1 MTPQHH
7 LPADIERTSISIIT
21 RELDELGLTPPPE
34 TAAVVKRVI
43 HTTADF
49 DYAKNLRFTPGAV
62 EAAVKALHAGAFIV
76 TDTNMALAGITK
88 PGLKKLNGEAICYMA
103 DPAVAEAA
111 KQAGTTRAVAAM
123 HRAAREHPGAILA
136 IGNAPTALLTIA
148 ETAAVVKRVI
158 HTTADFDYAKNL
170 RFTPGAVEAAV
181 KALHAGAF
189 IVTDTNMALAGITKP
204 GLKKLNGE
212 AICYMAD
219 PAVAE
224 AAKQAGTTR
233 AVAAMHRAAR
243 EHPGA
248 ILAIGNAPTA
258 LLTIAEEMEAGL
270 RPALVIGVPVGF
282 VNVVESKEVLFAA
295 CERYGVPAIAAM
307 GRKGGSNVAA
317 AICNALIYSAAEML
331 DPSARGWN
339 G

>member
-62 EAAVKALHAGAFIV
+62 QAAVRALQRGAVIV
-76 TDTNMALAGITK
+76 TDTNMALAGISR
-88 PGLKKLNGEAICYMA
+88 PGLAKLGCKAVCYMA

-136 IGNAPTALLTIA
+136 
-148 ETAAVVKRVI
+148 V
-158 HTTADFDYAKNL
+158 
-170 RFTPGAVEAAV
+170 
-181 KALHAGAF
+181 
-189 IVTDTNMALAGITKP
+189 
-204 GLKKLNGE
+204 
-212 AICYMAD
+212 
-219 PAVAE
+219 
-224 AAKQAGTTR
+224 
-233 AVAAMHRAAR
+233 
-243 EHPGA
+243 
-248 ILAIGNAPTA
+248 GNAPTA
-258 LLTIAEEMEAGL
+258 LLTIAEEIEAGL

-282 VNVVESKEVLFAA
+282 VNVVESKETLFAI
-295 CERYGVPAIAAM
+295 CEQHGVPAIAAI

-317 AICNALIYSAAEML
+317 AICNALVYSAAEML
-331 DPSARGWN
+331 DPSARGWR

>member
-62 EAAVKALHAGAFIV
+62 QAAVRALQRGAVIV
-76 TDTNMALAGITK
+76 TDTNMALAGISR
-88 PGLKKLNGEAICYMA
+88 PGLAKLGCEAVCYMA

-123 HRAAREHPGAILA
+123 HRAAREHPGAVLA
-136 IGNAPTALLTIA
+136 
-148 ETAAVVKRVI
+148 V
-158 HTTADFDYAKNL
+158 
-170 RFTPGAVEAAV
+170 
-181 KALHAGAF
+181 
-189 IVTDTNMALAGITKP
+189 
-204 GLKKLNGE
+204 
-212 AICYMAD
+212 
-219 PAVAE
+219 
-224 AAKQAGTTR
+224 
-233 AVAAMHRAAR
+233 
-243 EHPGA
+243 
-248 ILAIGNAPTA
+248 GNAPTA
-258 LLTIAEEMEAGL
+258 LLTIAEEIEAGL
-270 RPALVIGVPVGF
+270 QPALVIGVPVGF
-282 VNVVESKEVLFAA
+282 VNVVESKETLFAV
-295 CERYGVPAIAAM
+295 CEQHGVPAIAAM

-317 AICNALIYSAAEML
+317 AICNARVYSAAEML
-331 DPSARGWN
+331 DPSARGWR

>member
-62 EAAVKALHAGAFIV
+62 QAAVRVLQRGVGIV
-76 TDTNMALAGITK
+76 TDTNMALAGISR
-88 PGLKKLNGEAICYMA
+88 PGLAKLGCEAVCYMA

-136 IGNAPTALLTIA
+136 
-148 ETAAVVKRVI
+148 V
-158 HTTADFDYAKNL
+158 
-170 RFTPGAVEAAV
+170 
-181 KALHAGAF
+181 
-189 IVTDTNMALAGITKP
+189 
-204 GLKKLNGE
+204 
-212 AICYMAD
+212 
-219 PAVAE
+219 
-224 AAKQAGTTR
+224 
-233 AVAAMHRAAR
+233 
-243 EHPGA
+243 
-248 ILAIGNAPTA
+248 GNAPTA
-258 LLTIAEEMEAGL
+258 LLTIAEEIEAGL

-282 VNVVESKEVLFAA
+282 VNVVESKETLFAI
-295 CERYGVPAIAAM
+295 CEQHGVPAIAAM

-317 AICNALIYSAAEML
+317 AICNALVYSAAEML
-331 DPSARGWN
+331 DPSARGWR

>member
-62 EAAVKALHAGAFIV
+62 QAAVRALQRGAVIV
-76 TDTNMALAGITK
+76 TDTNMALAGISR
-88 PGLKKLNGEAICYMA
+88 PGLAKLGCEAVCYMA

-136 IGNAPTALLTIA
+136 
-148 ETAAVVKRVI
+148 V
-158 HTTADFDYAKNL
+158 
-170 RFTPGAVEAAV
+170 
-181 KALHAGAF
+181 
-189 IVTDTNMALAGITKP
+189 
-204 GLKKLNGE
+204 
-212 AICYMAD
+212 
-219 PAVAE
+219 
-224 AAKQAGTTR
+224 
-233 AVAAMHRAAR
+233 
-243 EHPGA
+243 
-248 ILAIGNAPTA
+248 GNAPTA
-258 LLTIAEEMEAGL
+258 LLTIAEEIEAGL

-282 VNVVESKEVLFAA
+282 VNVVESKETLFAI
-295 CERYGVPAIAAM
+295 CEQHGVPAIAAM

-331 DPSARGWN
+331 DPSARGWR

>member
-62 EAAVKALHAGAFIV
+62 QAAVRALQKGAVIV
-76 TDTNMALAGITK
+76 TDTNMALAGISR
-88 PGLKKLNGEAICYMA
+88 PGLAKLGCEAVCYMA

-136 IGNAPTALLTIA
+136 
-148 ETAAVVKRVI
+148 V
-158 HTTADFDYAKNL
+158 
-170 RFTPGAVEAAV
+170 
-181 KALHAGAF
+181 
-189 IVTDTNMALAGITKP
+189 
-204 GLKKLNGE
+204 
-212 AICYMAD
+212 
-219 PAVAE
+219 
-224 AAKQAGTTR
+224 
-233 AVAAMHRAAR
+233 
-243 EHPGA
+243 
-248 ILAIGNAPTA
+248 GNAPTA
-258 LLTIAEEMEAGL
+258 LLTIAEEIEAGL

-282 VNVVESKEVLFAA
+282 VNVVESKETLFAV
-295 CERYGVPAIAAM
+295 CEQHGVPAIAAM

-317 AICNALIYSAAEML
+317 AICNALVYSAAEML
-331 DPSARGWN
+331 DPSARGWR